1 MENILY
7 FKNQY
12 IESTQKEIQQFSKS
26 WDIEKLYH
34 FFIENDIDTHI
45 DQDII
50 QPYTID
56 WSNIPGGFA
65 EMLVR
70 PTSIM
75 QCGIILRTCQL
86 CKIPITISAGQTNL
100 TGSATPNG
108 GVVLST
114 QRLISP
120 NISINIKL
128 IF

>member
-1 MENILY
+1 MKNTLY

-12 IESTQKEIQQFSKS
+12 IESKQKEIQKFSKN
-26 WDIEKLYH
+26 WNIEKLYH

-50 QPYTID
+50 KPYTID

-75 QCGIILRTCQL
+75 QCGMI
-86 CKIPITISAGQTNL
+86 
-100 TGSATPNG
+100 
-108 GVVLST
+108 
-114 QRLISP
+114 
-120 NISINIKL
+120 
-128 IF
+128 